1 MWISPLGSGLFCIAR
16 LHHLLHSLTPHRAYA
31 TVEIMKSAYYSVGF
45 GEFYS
50 LADQGNL
57 VPIYREI
64 LADFDTPV
72 SAFSNINTG
81 SHAFLFESIEGGE
94 NWARYSFLGSH
105 PSVVF
110 WEHQGEV
117 ITQKGRKQTRVPLKA
132 NPLDHIQDA
141 MADYRPVSVPGLPR
155 FVGGAV
161 GFLGYD
167 VVQSFEPIPSYP
179 KAELNTPLFAFCITD
194 TLLIFDNV
202 AHTIKVVANAHIVS
216 TKKTELRRTYQ
227 KAIEKIESI
236 ITKLHKSRKKP
247 SSPKRRTPLKFHSN
261 MTSSEF
267 EKMVLRTK
275 EYIQAGDIIQG
286 VMSQRWHTTIR
297 ANPFEIYRALRVINP
312 SPYMFYLR
320 IAGTELIGASPEVL
334 VRCEDGKIVVR
345 PIAGTR
351 PRGQT
356 SEKDQAMEADLL
368 ADQKERA
375 EHLMLV
381 DLGRNDVGRVA
392 KTGTVNV
399 ERFMTIERYSHVMH
413 IVSQVTG
420 DLDPKYSAY
429 DVMKAC
435 FPAGTLSGAPKIRA
449 MQIIEELEPTR
460 RGPYG
465 GAVGYFSFSGNMDTC
480 INIRSVVVQGQKAY
494 IQAGAGIVADSDPTK
509 EYEETQNKAGAMMKA
524 LEMAERGLE

>member
-1 MWISPLGSGLFCIAR
+1 
-16 LHHLLHSLTPHRAYA
+16 
-31 TVEIMKSAYYSVGF
+31 MKNAYYSVGF
-45 GEFYS
+45 EDFCA
-50 LADQGNL
+50 LTTQGNL

-72 SAFSNINTG
+72 SAFSKINSG
-81 SHAFLFESIEGGE
+81 AHAFLFESIEGGE
-94 NWARYSFLGSH
+94 NWARYSFLGSQ
-105 PSVVF
+105 PSVAF
-110 WEHQGEV
+110 WEDQGEV
-117 ITQKGRKQTRVPLKA
+117 ITQKGRKQSRVPLKA
-132 NPLDHIQDA
+132 NPLDHIQEA
-141 MADYRPVSVPGLPR
+141 MAEYRPVSVPGLPR

-167 VVQSFEPIPSYP
+167 VVRSFEPIPAYP
-179 KAELNTPLFAFCITD
+179 KDRLNTPLFAFCITD

-202 AHTIKVVANAHIVS
+202 AHTIKVVVNAHITS
-216 TKKTELRRTYQ
+216 TKKNDLRQTYRG
-227 KAIEKIESI
+227 AIAKIESI
-236 ITKLHKSRKKP
+236 ITKLNKSPRKP
-247 SSPKRRTPLKFHSN
+247 TSSKRRTSLKFRSN
-261 MTSSEF
+261 MTAPDF

-286 VMSQRWHTTIR
+286 VMSQRWLTTIR
-297 ANPFEIYRALRVINP
+297 TNPLEIYRALRVINP

-320 IAGTELIGASPEVL
+320 IAGTELIGASPEIL

-351 PRGQT
+351 PRGKT
-356 SEKDQAMEADLL
+356 PEEDQQFEADLL
-368 ADQKERA
+368 ADQKELA
-375 EHLMLV
+375 EHIMLV

-392 KTGTVNV
+392 TTGSVNV

-420 DLDPKYSAY
+420 ELAQNSSAY

-480 INIRSVVVQGQKAY
+480 INIRTVVAQGKQAY
-494 IQAGAGIVADSDPTK
+494 IQAGAGIVADSDPTR
-509 EYEETQNKAGAMMKA
+509 EFEETQNKAGAMMRA

>member
-1 MWISPLGSGLFCIAR
+1 
-16 LHHLLHSLTPHRAYA
+16 
-31 TVEIMKSAYYSVGF
+31 MKNAYYSVGF
-45 GEFYS
+45 DDFCGLS
-50 LADQGNL
+50 NQGNL
-57 VPIYREI
+57 IPIYREI

-72 SAFSNINTG
+72 SAFSKINMG
-81 SHAFLFESIEGGE
+81 PHAFLFESIEGGE
-94 NWARYSFLGSH
+94 NWARYSFLGSQ
-105 PSVVF
+105 PSKVF
-110 WEHQGEV
+110 WEHEGEV
-117 ITQKGRKQTRVPLKA
+117 ITQQGRKRTRVPLKS
-132 NPLDHIQDA
+132 NPLDHIQEA
-141 MADYRPVSVPGLPR
+141 MAEYQPVSVPGLPR

-161 GFLGYD
+161 GFLAYD
-167 VVQSFEPIPSYP
+167 VVRSFEFIPSYP
-179 KAELNTPLFAFCITD
+179 KDEPKTPLFAFCITD

-202 AHTIKVVANAHIVS
+202 AHTIKVVANAHILS
-216 TKKTELRRTYQ
+216 NKKTDLRRTYQ
-227 KAIEKIESI
+227 TAIGKIESI
-236 ITKLHKSRKKP
+236 ITKLHTSRRKP
-247 SSPKRRTPLKFHSN
+247 SSPTRRVPLKFQSN
-261 MTSSEF
+261 MTAPEF

-286 VMSQRWHTTIR
+286 VMSQRWQTTIR
-297 ANPFEIYRALRVINP
+297 TNPLEIYRALRVINP

-356 SEKDQAMEADLL
+356 PEEDDKLKANLL
-368 ADQKERA
+368 ADQKEIA
-375 EHLMLV
+375 EHVMLV

-392 KTGTVNV
+392 KTGTVQV
-399 ERFMTIERYSHVMH
+399 ERFMNVERYSHVMH

-420 DLDPKYSAY
+420 DLNPAYSAY

-480 INIRSVVVQGQKAY
+480 INIRTVVAQGKKAY
-494 IQAGAGIVADSDPTK
+494 IQAGAGIVADSDPTR
-509 EYEETQNKAGAMMKA
+509 EYEETQNKAGAMMRA
-524 LEMAERGLE
+524 LEMAEQGLM